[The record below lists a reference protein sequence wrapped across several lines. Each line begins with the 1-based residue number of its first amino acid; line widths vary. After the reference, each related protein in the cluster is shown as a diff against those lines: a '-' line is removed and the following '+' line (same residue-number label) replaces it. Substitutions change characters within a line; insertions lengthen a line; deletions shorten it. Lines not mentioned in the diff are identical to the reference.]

1 MKFKKFFLKTVMIL
15 LITVFSSTSYYLFIN
30 LHEDKLHTFDATPSL
45 IIILLTLIIAIII
58 LTWWKIDFFNQKLS
72 IVLRV
77 SVALDQSKTLI
88 VHYNKTVVFPFQNR
102 RLAHIPLLLPP
113 NGMTEFQFE
122 PRGIGQYLRFVFQ
135 KAF

>member
-58 LTWWKIDFFNQKLS
+58 LTWWKIDFFN
-72 IVLRV
+72 
-77 SVALDQSKTLI
+77 
-88 VHYNKTVVFPFQNR
+88 
-102 RLAHIPLLLPP
+102 
-113 NGMTEFQFE
+113 
-122 PRGIGQYLRFVFQ
+122 
-135 KAF
+135 